1 MADKTRE
8 FPIYAPMSGQVVS
21 LAEVPDKTFSEKT
34 MGDGVA
40 IIPNEGQMFSPVN
53 GYVAAVAEPK
63 HAIGFQT
70 DSGLNIMVHVGL
82 EAHDITRETTVVHVK
97 EGQRVQA
104 GDLVAEYNLEA
115 FKEKDINPIT
125 PVVLINEKDENTE
138 IKPNVGQVTAGAGE
152 IFKVVE
158 IVPVEE
164 VGEKPPEEAAAPAEA
179 EEEQTEE
186 ATEGR
191 FDFLYKL
198 LYFDSSEFFSDSKNI
213 IKLGVVFILVVII
226 LAVIFVLLGIYLNAG
241 E

>member
-125 PVVLINEKDENTE
+125 PVVLINEKDENILKNRVLKMKKEFNFDNMNNGDFEE
-138 IKPNVGQVTAGAGE
+138 IEQ
-152 IFKVVE
+152 IFQCIK
-158 IVPVEE
+158 
-164 VGEKPPEEAAAPAEA
+164 KL
-179 EEEQTEE
+179 
-186 ATEGR
+186 R
-191 FDFLYKL
+191 F
-198 LYFDSSEFFSDSKNI
+198 
-213 IKLGVVFILVVII
+213 
-226 LAVIFVLLGIYLNAG
+226 
-241 E
+241 